1 MLKSA
6 IMDGSFSSVQADVG
20 YALEELTGKS
30 FDLTSDGIANF
41 EKQWQDKVK

>member
-6 IMDGSFSSVQADVG
+6 ILDGSFSTIQVDVG

-41 EKQWQDKVK
+41 EKQLQDKVK